1 MSQVILRMSS
11 LRQRYPRGRS
21 TIYSDIADGLMVP
34 PVALGARCAGWP
46 AHEVDQI
53 IAARVAGAT
62 DEDIRQL
69 VARLVAE
76 RRRAA

>member
-1 MSQVILRMSS
+1 MTEIILRMNS

-21 TIYSDIADGLMVP
+21 TIYTDIADGLMVP

-46 AHEVDQI
+46 AQEIDQI
-53 IAARVAGAT
+53 ITARVAGAS
-62 DEDIRQL
+62 DQDIRRL

-76 RRRAA
+76 RRRPA